1 MWTTG
6 YIKPAKRRA
15 GLSLFHNTDRIW
27 FEWIS
32 CRRHGGEMEFE
43 MIYTVTFNPS
53 LDYVVQVEHFQSDAV
68 NRTSEEHVYPGG
80 KGNNVAVIASNLGM
94 KSRALGFK
102 AGFTGAAME
111 QMLQEFGCDTDFI
124 ALEEGVTRINVK
136 VKSED
141 EFEINGQGPR
151 ILEEK
156 IRQLYER
163 LDALGSGDVL
173 VLSGSIPNTLPDDMY
188 ERIMERL
195 AGTDVRISVDA
206 TKDLLMNVLKYHP
219 FLIKPNNHELGE
231 MFGVTLKSDEEIGE
245 YARKLQKMGARNVL
259 VSMAGDGAIL
269 VAEDGSVLKQLPPA
283 GEVVNSVGAGDSMVA
298 GFLAG
303 YLKTGSYEEALKLG
317 TAAGSAT
324 AFTSWL
330 ADADQIRE
338 TYKGLA

>member
-1 MWTTG
+1 
-6 YIKPAKRRA
+6 
-15 GLSLFHNTDRIW
+15 
-27 FEWIS
+27 
-32 CRRHGGEMEFE
+32 

-53 LDYVVQVEHFQSDAV
+53 LDYVVQVEHFQGDAV

-136 VKSED
+136 VKSDD

-151 ILEEK
+151 IPDEK
-156 IRQLYER
+156 IRQLYEK
-163 LDALGSGDVL
+163 LDALESGDVL

-231 MFGVTLKSDEEIGE
+231 MFGVTLESDDEIAE
-245 YARKLQKMGARNVL
+245 YARKLQEMGARNVL

-269 VAEDGSVLKQLPPA
+269 VTEDGSVLKQLPPA

-330 ADADQIRE
+330 ADSEAIDKL
-338 TYKGLA
+338 YKILDI

>member
-1 MWTTG
+1 M
-6 YIKPAKRRA
+6 
-15 GLSLFHNTDRIW
+15 SLFHNTDRIW

-32 CRRHGGEMEFE
+32 CRRYGGEMEFE

-151 ILEEK
+151 IPEEK

>member
-1 MWTTG
+1 
-6 YIKPAKRRA
+6 
-15 GLSLFHNTDRIW
+15 
-27 FEWIS
+27 
-32 CRRHGGEMEFE
+32 

-53 LDYVVQVEHFQSDAV
+53 LDYVVQVEHFQGDAV

-136 VKSED
+136 VRSDD

-151 ILEEK
+151 IPEEK
-156 IRQLYER
+156 IRQLYEK
-163 LDALGSGDVL
+163 LDALESRDVL

-195 AGTDVRISVDA
+195 AGTGVRISVDA
-206 TKDLLMNVLKYHP
+206 TKDLLMNALKYHP

-231 MFGVTLKSDEEIGE
+231 MFGVILENDGEIAE
-245 YARKLQKMGARNVL
+245 YARRLQIMGARNVL

-269 VAEDGSVLKQLPPA
+269 VTEEGSVLKQLPPA

-298 GFLAG
+298 GFLTG
-303 YLKTGSYEEALKLG
+303 YLKTGSYGEALKLG
-317 TAAGSAT
+317 IAAGSAT

-330 ADADQIRE
+330 ADHEAIDKL
-338 TYKGLA
+338 YKILDSIDN

>member
-1 MWTTG
+1 
-6 YIKPAKRRA
+6 
-15 GLSLFHNTDRIW
+15 
-27 FEWIS
+27 
-32 CRRHGGEMEFE
+32 MENK

-53 LDYVVQVEHFQSDAV
+53 LDYVVQVEHFQGDAV

-80 KGNNVAVIASNLGM
+80 KGNNVAVIVSNLGM

-136 VKSED
+136 VKSDD

-151 ILEEK
+151 IPDEK
-156 IRQLYER
+156 IRQLYEK
-163 LDALGSGDVL
+163 LDALESGDVL

-206 TKDLLMNVLKYHP
+206 TKDLLLNVLKYHP

-231 MFGVTLKSDEEIGE
+231 MFGVTLESDDEIAE
-245 YARKLQKMGARNVL
+245 YARKLQEMGARNVL

-330 ADADQIRE
+330 ADAGTVGE
-338 TYKGLA
+338 LYKKLA

>member
-1 MWTTG
+1 
-6 YIKPAKRRA
+6 
-15 GLSLFHNTDRIW
+15 
-27 FEWIS
+27 
-32 CRRHGGEMEFE
+32 

-53 LDYVVQVEHFQSDAV
+53 LDYVVQVEHFQGDAV

-136 VKSED
+136 VKKVKSDD

-151 ILEEK
+151 IPDEK
-156 IRQLYER
+156 IRQLYEK
-163 LDALGSGDVL
+163 LDALESGDVL

-195 AGTDVRISVDA
+195 AGTGVRISVDA

-231 MFGVTLKSDEEIGE
+231 MFGVTLESDDEIAE
-245 YARKLQKMGARNVL
+245 YARKLQEMGARNVL

-269 VAEDGSVLKQLPPA
+269 VTEDGSVLKQLPPA

-330 ADADQIRE
+330 ADAGTVGE
-338 TYKGLA
+338 LYKKLA

>member
-1 MWTTG
+1 M
-6 YIKPAKRRA
+6 
-15 GLSLFHNTDRIW
+15 SLFHNTDRIW

-102 AGFTGAAME
+102 AGFTGASME

-151 ILEEK
+151 IPEEK

>member
-1 MWTTG
+1 
-6 YIKPAKRRA
+6 
-15 GLSLFHNTDRIW
+15 
-27 FEWIS
+27 
-32 CRRHGGEMEFE
+32 MENK

-53 LDYVVQVEHFQSDAV
+53 LDYVVQVEHFQGDAV

-136 VKSED
+136 VKSDD

-151 ILEEK
+151 IPDEK
-156 IRQLYER
+156 IRQLYEK
-163 LDALGSGDVL
+163 LDALESGDVL

-219 FLIKPNNHELGE
+219 FLIKPNNHELGD
-231 MFGVTLKSDEEIGE
+231 MFRVTLESDDEIAE
-245 YARKLQKMGARNVL
+245 YARKLQEMGARNVL

-269 VAEDGSVLKQLPPA
+269 VTEDGSVLKQLPPA

-330 ADADQIRE
+330 ADSEAIDKL
-338 TYKGLA
+338 YKILDI

>member
-1 MWTTG
+1 
-6 YIKPAKRRA
+6 
-15 GLSLFHNTDRIW
+15 
-27 FEWIS
+27 
-32 CRRHGGEMEFE
+32 

-53 LDYVVQVEHFQSDAV
+53 LDYVVQVEHFQGDAV

-136 VKSED
+136 VKSDD

-151 ILEEK
+151 IPDEK
-156 IRQLYER
+156 IRQLYEK
-163 LDALGSGDVL
+163 LDALESGDVL

-206 TKDLLMNVLKYHP
+206 TKDLLLNVLKYHP
-219 FLIKPNNHELGE
+219 FLIKPNNYELGE
-231 MFGVTLKSDEEIGE
+231 MFGVTLESDDEIAE
-245 YARKLQKMGARNVL
+245 YARKLQEMGARNVL

-269 VAEDGSVLKQLPPA
+269 VTEDGSVLKQLPPA

-330 ADADQIRE
+330 ADSEAIDKL
-338 TYKGLA
+338 YKILDI

>member
-1 MWTTG
+1 
-6 YIKPAKRRA
+6 
-15 GLSLFHNTDRIW
+15 
-27 FEWIS
+27 
-32 CRRHGGEMEFE
+32 

-53 LDYVVQVEHFQSDAV
+53 LDYVVQVEHFQGDAV

-136 VKSED
+136 VKSDD

-151 ILEEK
+151 IPDEK
-156 IRQLYER
+156 IRQLYEK
-163 LDALGSGDVL
+163 LDALESGDVL

-195 AGTDVRISVDA
+195 AGIGVRISVDA

-231 MFGVTLKSDEEIGE
+231 MFGVTLESDDEIAE
-245 YARKLQKMGARNVL
+245 YARKLQEMGARNVL

-269 VAEDGSVLKQLPPA
+269 VTEDGSVLKQLPPA

-330 ADADQIRE
+330 ADAGTVGE
-338 TYKGLA
+338 LYKKLA

>member
-1 MWTTG
+1 
-6 YIKPAKRRA
+6 
-15 GLSLFHNTDRIW
+15 
-27 FEWIS
+27 
-32 CRRHGGEMEFE
+32 MEKE

-53 LDYVVQVEHFQSDAV
+53 LDYVVQVEHFQGDAV

-80 KGNNVAVIASNLGM
+80 KGNNVAVIVSNLGM

-136 VKSED
+136 VKSDD

-151 ILEEK
+151 IPDEK
-156 IRQLYER
+156 IRQLYEK
-163 LDALGSGDVL
+163 LDALESGDVL

-231 MFGVTLKSDEEIGE
+231 MFGVTLESDDEIAE
-245 YARKLQKMGARNVL
+245 YARKLQEMGARNVL

-269 VAEDGSVLKQLPPA
+269 VTEDGSVLKQLPPA

-330 ADADQIRE
+330 ADSEAIDKL
-338 TYKGLA
+338 YKILDI

>member
-1 MWTTG
+1 
-6 YIKPAKRRA
+6 
-15 GLSLFHNTDRIW
+15 
-27 FEWIS
+27 
-32 CRRHGGEMEFE
+32 MENK

-53 LDYVVQVEHFQSDAV
+53 LDYVVQVEHFQGDAV

-136 VKSED
+136 VKSDD

-151 ILEEK
+151 IPEEK
-156 IRQLYER
+156 IRQLYEK
-163 LDALGSGDVL
+163 LDALESGDVL

-231 MFGVTLKSDEEIGE
+231 MFGVTLESDDEIAE
-245 YARKLQKMGARNVL
+245 YARKLQEMGARNVL

-269 VAEDGSVLKQLPPA
+269 VTEDGSVLKQLPPA

-330 ADADQIRE
+330 ADAGTVGE
-338 TYKGLA
+338 LYKKLA

>member
-1 MWTTG
+1 
-6 YIKPAKRRA
+6 
-15 GLSLFHNTDRIW
+15 
-27 FEWIS
+27 
-32 CRRHGGEMEFE
+32 

-53 LDYVVQVEHFQSDAV
+53 LDYVVQVEHFQGDTV

-136 VKSED
+136 VKSDD

-151 ILEEK
+151 IPDEK
-156 IRQLYER
+156 IRQLYEK
-163 LDALGSGDVL
+163 LDALESGDVL

-195 AGTDVRISVDA
+195 AGTGVRISVDA

-231 MFGVTLKSDEEIGE
+231 MFGVTLESDDEIAE
-245 YARKLQKMGARNVL
+245 YARKLQEMGARNVL

-269 VAEDGSVLKQLPPA
+269 VTEDGSVLKQLPPA

-330 ADADQIRE
+330 ADAGTVGE
-338 TYKGLA
+338 LYKKLA

>member
-1 MWTTG
+1 
-6 YIKPAKRRA
+6 
-15 GLSLFHNTDRIW
+15 
-27 FEWIS
+27 
-32 CRRHGGEMEFE
+32 MEKE

-53 LDYVVQVEHFQSDAV
+53 LDYVVQVEHFQGDAV

-136 VKSED
+136 VKSDD

-151 ILEEK
+151 IPDEK
-156 IRQLYER
+156 IRQLYEK
-163 LDALGSGDVL
+163 LDALESGDVL

-188 ERIMERL
+188 EQIMERL

-231 MFGVTLKSDEEIGE
+231 MFGVTLESDDEIAE
-245 YARKLQKMGARNVL
+245 YARKLQEMGARNVL

-269 VAEDGSVLKQLPPA
+269 VTEDGSVLKQLPPA

-330 ADADQIRE
+330 ADSEAIDKL
-338 TYKGLA
+338 YKILDI

>member
-1 MWTTG
+1 
-6 YIKPAKRRA
+6 
-15 GLSLFHNTDRIW
+15 
-27 FEWIS
+27 
-32 CRRHGGEMEFE
+32 

-53 LDYVVQVEHFQSDAV
+53 LDYVVQVEHFQGDAV

-136 VKSED
+136 VKSDD

-151 ILEEK
+151 IPDEK
-156 IRQLYER
+156 IRQLYEK
-163 LDALGSGDVL
+163 LDALESGDVL

-195 AGTDVRISVDA
+195 VGTDVRISVDA

-219 FLIKPNNHELGE
+219 FLIKPNNHELGD
-231 MFGVTLKSDEEIGE
+231 MFRVTLESDDEIAE
-245 YARKLQKMGARNVL
+245 YARKLQEMGARNVL

-269 VAEDGSVLKQLPPA
+269 VTEDGSVLKQLPPA

-330 ADADQIRE
+330 ADSEAIDKL
-338 TYKGLA
+338 YKILDI

>member
-1 MWTTG
+1 
-6 YIKPAKRRA
+6 
-15 GLSLFHNTDRIW
+15 
-27 FEWIS
+27 
-32 CRRHGGEMEFE
+32 MEKE

-53 LDYVVQVEHFQSDAV
+53 LDYVVQVEHFQGDAV

-102 AGFTGAAME
+102 AGFTGTAME

-136 VKSED
+136 VKSDD

-151 ILEEK
+151 IPDEK
-156 IRQLYER
+156 IRQLYEK
-163 LDALGSGDVL
+163 LDALESGDVL

-188 ERIMERL
+188 EQIMERL

>member
-1 MWTTG
+1 
-6 YIKPAKRRA
+6 
-15 GLSLFHNTDRIW
+15 
-27 FEWIS
+27 
-32 CRRHGGEMEFE
+32 MEKE

-53 LDYVVQVEHFQSDAV
+53 LDYVVQVEHFQGDAV

-136 VKSED
+136 VKSDD

-151 ILEEK
+151 IPDEK
-156 IRQLYER
+156 IRQLYEK
-163 LDALGSGDVL
+163 LDALESGDVL

-195 AGTDVRISVDA
+195 AGIGVRISVDA

-231 MFGVTLKSDEEIGE
+231 MFGVTLESDDEIAE
-245 YARKLQKMGARNVL
+245 YARKLQEMGARNVL

-269 VAEDGSVLKQLPPA
+269 ITEDGSVLKQLPPA

-330 ADADQIRE
+330 ADAGTVGE
-338 TYKGLA
+338 LYKKLA

>member
-1 MWTTG
+1 
-6 YIKPAKRRA
+6 
-15 GLSLFHNTDRIW
+15 
-27 FEWIS
+27 
-32 CRRHGGEMEFE
+32 

-53 LDYVVQVEHFQSDAV
+53 LDYVVQVEHFQGDAV

-136 VKSED
+136 VKSDD

-151 ILEEK
+151 IPDEK
-156 IRQLYER
+156 IRQLYEK
-163 LDALGSGDVL
+163 LDALESGDVL

-195 AGTDVRISVDA
+195 AGTGVRISVDA

-231 MFGVTLKSDEEIGE
+231 MFGVTLESDDEIAE
-245 YARKLQKMGARNVL
+245 YARKLQEMGARNVL

-269 VAEDGSVLKQLPPA
+269 VTEDGSVLKQLPPA

-330 ADADQIRE
+330 ADAGTVGE
-338 TYKGLA
+338 LYKRLA

>member
-1 MWTTG
+1 
-6 YIKPAKRRA
+6 
-15 GLSLFHNTDRIW
+15 
-27 FEWIS
+27 
-32 CRRHGGEMEFE
+32 

-53 LDYVVQVEHFQSDAV
+53 LDYVVQVEHFQGDAV

-80 KGNNVAVIASNLGM
+80 KGNNVAVIVSNLGM

-136 VKSED
+136 VKSDD

-151 ILEEK
+151 IPDEK
-156 IRQLYER
+156 IQQLYEK
-163 LDALGSGDVL
+163 LDALESGDVL

-206 TKDLLMNVLKYHP
+206 TKNLLLNVLKYHP
-219 FLIKPNNHELGE
+219 FLIKPNNHELGD
-231 MFGVTLKSDEEIGE
+231 MFRVTLESDDEIAE
-245 YARKLQKMGARNVL
+245 YARKLQEMGARNVL

-269 VAEDGSVLKQLPPA
+269 VTEDGSVLKQLPPA

-330 ADADQIRE
+330 ADSEAIDKL
-338 TYKGLA
+338 YKILDI

>member
-1 MWTTG
+1 
-6 YIKPAKRRA
+6 
-15 GLSLFHNTDRIW
+15 
-27 FEWIS
+27 
-32 CRRHGGEMEFE
+32 MENK

-53 LDYVVQVEHFQSDAV
+53 LDYVVQVEHFQGDAV
-68 NRTSEEHVYPGG
+68 NRTSKEHVYPGG

-102 AGFTGAAME
+102 AGFT
-111 QMLQEFGCDTDFI
+111 FGCDTDFI

-136 VKSED
+136 VKSDD

-151 ILEEK
+151 IPEEK
-156 IRQLYER
+156 ILQLYKK
-163 LDALGSGDVL
+163 LDALESGDVL

-195 AGTDVRISVDA
+195 AGTGVRISVDA

-231 MFGVTLKSDEEIGE
+231 MFGVRLESDSEIAE
-245 YARKLQKMGARNVL
+245 YARRLQEMGARNVL

-269 VAEDGSVLKQLPPA
+269 ITEDGSVLKQLPPA

-298 GFLAG
+298 GFLTG
-303 YLKTGSYEEALKLG
+303 YLKTGSYKEALKLG

-330 ADADQIRE
+330 ADHEAIDKL
-338 TYKGLA
+338 YKILDI

>member
-1 MWTTG
+1 
-6 YIKPAKRRA
+6 
-15 GLSLFHNTDRIW
+15 
-27 FEWIS
+27 
-32 CRRHGGEMEFE
+32 

-53 LDYVVQVEHFQSDAV
+53 MDYVVQVEHFQGDAV

-136 VKSED
+136 VKSDD

-151 ILEEK
+151 IPDEK
-156 IRQLYER
+156 IRQLYEK
-163 LDALGSGDVL
+163 LDALESGDVL

-195 AGTDVRISVDA
+195 AGTGVRISVDA

-231 MFGVTLKSDEEIGE
+231 MFGVTLESDDEIAE
-245 YARKLQKMGARNVL
+245 YARKLQEMGARNVL

-269 VAEDGSVLKQLPPA
+269 VTEDGSVLKQLPPA

-330 ADADQIRE
+330 ADSEAIDKL
-338 TYKGLA
+338 YKILDI